1 MYKGPPSGLLE
12 RVNGPFFC
20 RENVKWIFFTRENV
34 KQDTCVNV
42 KLEILVREF
51 VNLDLC
57 VNVKHDDITRIYNL
71 QVSFHLSNQR
81 RSHGG
86 PGPPKKIMVFF
97 PQPWWGFLRL

>member
-42 KLEILVREF
+42 KLEILVREL

-81 RSHGG
+81 RSHRGARAPQKDHG
-86 PGPPKKIMVFF
+86 LFPTTMVGL
-97 PQPWWGFLRL
+97 P